1 VWAVGQLALNGF
13 LGKCLPTK
21 ASRELAPT
29 RYTTWFLACPSGECE
44 ILPALPTARFRFV
57 LAFDAAR
64 RKAEFD
70 RKDARMSHSWAAG
83 TVFRRMELSVQQ
95 RDCPFCGSYMHV
107 CCHRLRHL
115 FTLDGPVEL
124 LLRLVSCPHEECAGQ
139 GRTYSPEAETAV
151 AMPRWT
157 LGWDVFCWLGH
168 RRFSRH
174 WSIPTLRAELH
185 DRWQI
190 DVSADAI
197 EKHLRRYQT
206 MLAAR
211 QSDLELLGR
220 EYREVGSVQL
230 AIDGLQPEKGHETL
244 YVVRELK
251 QKRVWF
257 AQALLS
263 SASSE
268 VRVLFEQARAWSE
281 QLKVEVSGWMS
292 DKQEAFVQGVAAVFP
307 GVPHRFC
314 ENHFLRDLAKPMLEA
329 DNSAKVQLRRK
340 VRGLRAIEREV
351 LEQRRCSAAEASGPS
366 AGQSVASKPEATC
379 QPAADCAQLGSGAA
393 GSATA
398 GAAGSAPP
406 AARPAVPEI
415 APSEPFAAERAA
427 AGPSPSPLAG
437 SPSTAAGSATAGAA
451 GAAPP
456 AARLVE
462 VQSPTTS
469 RAIQDRICL
478 ETFPEVDA
486 VTVAGT
492 RVGDDEPS
500 PEDAG
505 AVVLDYC
512 AAVRAIL
519 NNDQGGPLRPPGLRM
534 AEALGEVRASLERN
548 LAAKKGGPRKDC

>member
-1 VWAVGQLALNGF
+1 
-13 LGKCLPTK
+13 
-21 ASRELAPT
+21 
-29 RYTTWFLACPSGECE
+29 
-44 ILPALPTARFRFV
+44 
-57 LAFDAAR
+57 
-64 RKAEFD
+64 
-70 RKDARMSHSWAAG
+70 MSHSWAAG

-329 DNSAKVQLRRK
+329 DSSAKVQLRRK

-398 GAAGSAPP
+398 GAAG
-406 AARPAVPEI
+406 
-415 APSEPFAAERAA
+415 
-427 AGPSPSPLAG
+427 
-437 SPSTAAGSATAGAA
+437 
-451 GAAPP
+451 AAPQ